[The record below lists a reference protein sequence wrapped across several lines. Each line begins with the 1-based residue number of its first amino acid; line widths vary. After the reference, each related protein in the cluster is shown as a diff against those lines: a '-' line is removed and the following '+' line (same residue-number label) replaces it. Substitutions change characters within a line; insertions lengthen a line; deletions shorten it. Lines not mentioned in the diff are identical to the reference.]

1 MSKINDEEKNYKNQK
16 LKHLEEMRKERE
28 KETVEKYEAKYKMY
42 IVPHVG
48 FVSDLEDNFKRMSG
62 RRYCFH
68 IDRYENAIDLTI
80 EEVIHCISD
89 CGSHY
94 CNFRYKIIPE
104 DEFLKE
110 WEEYKKTHE
119 DKLKES
125 SRYYGFSGCR
135 LNLNNILQ
143 QDKIEK
149 MRDWAML
156 IRQYYYDI
164 GLFGEPCNNTT
175 VYYSLLTDGE
185 RHTSAIV
192 DYKTTDNGIEFETM
206 NSIYKVKKLKEIDY
220 IDQLKEFDDYK
231 KSSYYKEFFDAIN
244 EQETKVMNDLIA
256 GKEYS
261 FIEP

>member
-1 MSKINDEEKNYKNQK
+1 MSKVNYEEKNYKDQK
-16 LKHLEEMRKERE
+16 LKHLKEMRKERE
-28 KETVEKYEAKYKMY
+28 KETGEKYEAKYKMF

-48 FVSDLEDNFKRMSG
+48 FVSDLEDNFKRRSG

-68 IDRYENAIDLTI
+68 IDKYEKAIDLTI

-125 SRYYGFSGCR
+125 IRCYGFSGCR

-143 QDKIEK
+143 QDKVEK
-149 MRDWAML
+149 MREWGML
-156 IRQYYYDI
+156 MRMCYYNVGILGNPY
-164 GLFGEPCNNTT
+164 NVS
-175 VYYSLLTDGE
+175 VYYSLITNYE
-185 RHTSAIV
+185 HRTSAIV
-192 DYKTTDNGIEFETM
+192 DYEITDNGIVFETM
-206 NSIYKVKKLKEIDY
+206 NSKYLVKDLKRLWY
-220 IDQLKEFDDYK
+220 IDELKEFDDYK
-231 KSSYYKEFFDAIN
+231 KSKYYKEFFDAIN
-244 EQETKVMNDLIA
+244 EQEIKVMNDLIA
-256 GKEYS
+256 GKDYS